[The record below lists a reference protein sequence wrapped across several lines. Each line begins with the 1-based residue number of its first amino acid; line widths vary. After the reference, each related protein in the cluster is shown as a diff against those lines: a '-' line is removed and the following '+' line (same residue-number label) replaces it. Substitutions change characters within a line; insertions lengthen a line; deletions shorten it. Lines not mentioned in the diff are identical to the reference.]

1 MTKKGSIEFT
11 QFDGTNVPEEFNF
24 PSIEIED
31 IDRAVFNLFDKQLRF
46 EIEAN
51 GKSKKIPVIFAAGER
66 FALTRRKNP
75 IRDTNEALILPL
87 ISIQRGTID
96 TSPNQHGYGTAIA
109 YGDIPGYYVKRRL
122 AKSDRNYQNII
133 NKFGLKNQ
141 DNVSAKKNFAKTD
154 IFPGNTAKPGTI
166 ASRRNGKNNS
176 FIEGDIT
183 LSENLGDNIFEI
195 IEVPY
200 PKFMAIKYEATFW
213 CQYMTQMNQ
222 VLQNVFI
229 NYGQRHELPIKT
241 VEGFD
246 LMAFFSDNIILD
258 TNISSYASEER
269 IIKYKMEVTI
279 TGYMIN
285 PRTIKGVPK
294 LLRSYFSAPQ
304 IEFGYEEND
313 KGTNIVERP
322 NKAKKD
328 FILSDI
334 ENVKGFNKIERG
346 QISADLEYFVE
357 NPFSKEKEAKYSKI
371 ISTNKKTGESVIS
384 PLLINKIEK
393 QYE

>member
-11 QFDGTNVPEEFNF
+11 RFDGTNTPDDFNF

-31 IDRAVFNLFDKQLRF
+31 IDRAVFDLFDKQLRF
-46 EIEAN
+46 EVEGN

-75 IRDTNEALILPL
+75 IRDNNEALILPL

-96 TSPNQHGYGTAIA
+96 TSHNQHGYGTAIA
-109 YGDIPGYYVKRRL
+109 YGDTPGYYVKRRL
-122 AKSDRNYQNII
+122 AKVDRNYQNII
-133 NKFGLKNQ
+133 NKQGIKNQ
-141 DNVSAKKNFAKTD
+141 DNVSARKNFGKTD
-154 IFPGNTAKPGTI
+154 ISPGNTSKAGTI
-166 ASRRNGKNNS
+166 ASRRNGRNNS
-176 FIEGDIT
+176 YSEGVIN

-200 PKFMAIKYEATFW
+200 PKFMAIKYEVTFW

-222 VLQNVFI
+222 VLQNIFI
-229 NYGQRHELPIKT
+229 NYGQGHEIPLKT
-241 VEGFD
+241 VAGFD
-246 LMAFFSDNIILD
+246 LMAFFSDNILLD
-258 TNISSYASEER
+258 TNISSYSSEER
-269 IIKYKMEVTI
+269 IIKYKLEITI

-313 KGTNIVERP
+313 KNTNVVERP
-322 NKAKKD
+322 NKQKKD

-334 ENVKGFNKIERG
+334 ENVKGFKKEERG

-357 NPFSKEKEAKYSKI
+357 NPFNGEKETKYSKI
-371 ISTNKKTGESVIS
+371 ISSNKKTGESVIS